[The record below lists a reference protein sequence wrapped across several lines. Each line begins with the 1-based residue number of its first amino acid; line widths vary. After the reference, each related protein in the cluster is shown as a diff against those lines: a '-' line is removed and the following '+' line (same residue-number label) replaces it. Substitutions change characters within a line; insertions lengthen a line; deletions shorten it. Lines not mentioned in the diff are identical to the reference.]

1 MTNVFDLLG
10 VIVLFVI
17 VYCLNLSVGK
27 SGVAGK
33 LSTGFAL
40 FQTLVVFA
48 SAGGAI
54 ILLGD
59 LVKNEAVSLF
69 LAVFG
74 LSGVLLLSGFMSF
87 KYYQQRILA
96 HPEEFYIQDGSVV
109 FEKSYLFG
117 GVVSYLGFGIL
128 AAGIG
133 LANTIS
139 VVIGDRHGVLYGLA
153 ILNGAALGQTM
164 YDKTAKYNV
173 LGRLGSALGLSSPLI
188 ISGLILVIFYRF
200 RVVKYPK
207 EFMIVG
213 NDIEISGSY
222 LLSGAI
228 TLLWFGLMLE
238 GIGMMGYVQALIG
251 GKTGFFYASLA
262 LIPVVIAIW
271 LITQYR
277 KWMFKYIV
285 WVLRRKGLLQVVD
298 ESKSKDID

>member
-1 MTNVFDLLG
+1 MAIETWDSPYIVIWLCLG
-10 VIVLFVI
+10 VLATVLTLGVRG
-17 VYCLNLSVGK
+17 YSDKLNGL
-27 SGVAGK
+27 
-33 LSTGFAL
+33 
-40 FQTLVVFA
+40 
-48 SAGGAI
+48 
-54 ILLGD
+54 
-59 LVKNEAVSLF
+59 EA
-69 LAVFG
+69 A
-74 LSGVLLLSGFMSF
+74 
-87 KYYQQRILA
+87 
-96 HPEEFYIQDGSVV
+96 FY
-109 FEKSYLFG
+109 
-117 GVVSYLGFGIL
+117 
-128 AAGIG
+128 
-133 LANTIS
+133 S
-139 VVIGDRHGVLYGLA
+139 VVIGGLA

-228 TLLWFGLMLE
+228 TFLWFGLMLG
-238 GIGMMGYVQALIG
+238 GIGMMGYVQALKG
-251 GKTGFFYASLA
+251 GKTGFFYGSLA

-298 ESKSKDID
+298 ENDPE

>member
-10 VIVLFVI
+10 VVVLFVI

-48 SAGGAI
+48 SAGGAM

-153 ILNGAALGQTM
+153 IFA
-164 YDKTAKYNV
+164 
-173 LGRLGSALGLSSPLI
+173 PI
-188 ISGLILVIFYRF
+188 I
-200 RVVKYPK
+200 
-207 EFMIVG
+207 
-213 NDIEISGSY
+213 
-222 LLSGAI
+222 
-228 TLLWFGLMLE
+228 
-238 GIGMMGYVQALIG
+238 
-251 GKTGFFYASLA
+251 
-262 LIPVVIAIW
+262 IAIY
-271 LITQYR
+271 L
-277 KWMFKYIV
+277 FPE
-285 WVLRRKGLLQVVD
+285 L
-298 ESKSKDID
+298 SN